1 MLFDLEP
8 NSTSTVT
15 TACDTVTVQS
25 ALLLWVTLHGVLLVL
40 IACGN
45 VVTLYVLCSSLQLSQ
60 QPVSNRFV
68 ISLALS
74 DSLIGVAL
82 LGHMAFDLAPE
93 LAGSRVACLLRLV
106 LTLLACSASV
116 INVIAIAVDRY
127 YAILHPF
134 KYETAMTNRRAHL
147 LLAAGWLL
155 ALLISST
162 PLYWSTIPLPPPHL
176 ILAPAFTLSWA
187 AMFGIYWRIW
197 REALHQAYKLRRT
210 NVNELRR
217 SCLQVVL
224 TIMATFTL
232 TWLPLVLAISLASPA
247 LYRSTLCLACA
258 GSSLNPYVY
267 AWNNAQF
274 RHTFGHML
282 RCRTASQSL
291 HHERSSVAVSL
302 CGDRKSSIIESTK
315 MVSSNRKSS
324 LLESKVSLY
333 SNRKSSVDL
342 PNIASLNIER
352 KLSRVESKMSIYSNR
367 KSSVDSPNIAS
378 LNNESELSRV
388 ESNMSI
394 YINRKSFV
402 ESQNIAL
409 LKTERELCHI
419 DSNMSIYSNRKSS
432 VDSPSIPSLN
442 NEHKLSSVESKM
454 SIYSNRKSSV
464 DSPSIPSLNNGRE
477 SSLLESKVPL
487 YHCNQESSVVES
499 QNIALL
505 NNERKLSSVES
516 NMSIYRNRKS
526 SIV

>member
-333 SNRKSSVDL
+333 SNRKSSVD
-342 PNIASLNIER
+342 
-352 KLSRVESKMSIYSNR
+352 
-367 KSSVDSPNIAS
+367 SPNIAS